1 MLKRLGMAVLIVS
14 VLVVGLAGIALAQDA
29 TPPAADA
36 CPYGEACGGYGQG
49 GHGMRGYG
57 YAGSM
62 PTLLAEA
69 LGMTTEE
76 LYAAQ
81 TAGQTVAEIAADQG
95 VELADVVAA
104 VIAPQAERLAQ
115 AVVDGRLTQEQVD
128 LRLATMTEQMT
139 SRFETLTGDGVGC
152 GRWGS
157 GEFGPSDDTGSF
169 GGRGRRGGAN
179 GGRWP
184 ASQGTDA

>member
-1 MLKRLGMAVLIVS
+1 MLKRLGIAVLVVS
-14 VLVVGLAGIALAQDA
+14 VLAVGLAGVVLAQDD

-69 LGMTTEE
+69 LHMAREE

-81 TAGQTVAEIAADQG
+81 TAGQTVAEIAAAQG

-104 VIAPQAERLAQ
+104 VVAPHAERLAQ
-115 AVVDGRLTQEQVD
+115 AVADGRLTQEQAD
-128 LRLATMTEQMT
+128 AMLANMTEQMT
-139 SRFETLTGDGVGC
+139 LRFETLTGDGAGC

-157 GEFGPSDDTGSF
+157 GEFGPPDDTGSF
-169 GGRGRRGGAN
+169 GGRGHRGGMG
-179 GGRWP
+179 GGRWSAP
-184 ASQGTDA
+184 QGTDA

>member
-1 MLKRLGMAVLIVS
+1 MLKRLGMAVLALS
-14 VLVVGLAGIALAQDA
+14 VVVVGLAGVALAQDT
-29 TPPAADA
+29 TPPAEVV
-36 CPYGEACGGYGQG
+36 CPYGEACGGYGLG

-57 YAGSM
+57 YAGTM

-81 TAGQTVAEIAADQG
+81 KAGQTVAEIAAAQG
-95 VELADVVAA
+95 VDLADVVVA
-104 VIAPQAERLAQ
+104 VVAPHAERLTQ
-115 AVVDGRLTQEQVD
+115 AVADGRLTQEQVD

-139 SRFETLTGDGVGC
+139 SRFGTLTACGVGC

-157 GEFGPSDDTGSF
+157 GEFGPSDDTGTF
-169 GGRGRRGGAN
+169 GGRGHRGGMG
-179 GGRWP
+179 GGRWSAP
-184 ASQGTDA
+184 QAPDA